1 MSGARH
7 AADAK
12 PRRTKVAFPAMKLAY
27 LVNQYPKTSHTFIRR
42 EIAAV
47 EALGLEV
54 ERFTIRPTEE
64 LLEDRVDEAE
74 KVRTKVVLDRGAI
87 GLLESLLQVGLSHP
101 AGFARALGLALDVGR
116 RSDRGLLRHVAY
128 LAEACALRRW
138 VERTGCEHVHAHFGT
153 NSATVAMLC
162 RELGGPPFS
171 FTVHGPEEFDKPDLI
186 ALAKKIEKSAF
197 VAAVSSFALSQL
209 YRRSNMRDWG
219 KLHVVRCGVDDDYL
233 AAPRVPIPMAP
244 RLVCV
249 GRLCEQKGQL
259 ILIEAAAE
267 LVRSG
272 LAFELVLV
280 GDGEL
285 RAELERAVNDKGL
298 ARTVRFVGWA
308 SNERVR
314 EEILA
319 ARALVLPSFA
329 EGLPVVLMEAFA
341 LRRPV
346 ISTYV
351 AGIPELV
358 VPGSGWLVPAGSL
371 SPLVAA
377 MRQALTAP
385 PSMLEKMGAAGEKRV
400 RELHEVRASAKT
412 LSSLV
417 REVAA

>member
-1 MSGARH
+1 
-7 AADAK
+7 
-12 PRRTKVAFPAMKLAY
+12 MKIAY

-47 EALGLEV
+47 EALGFEV
-54 ERFTIRPTEE
+54 ERFTIRPTLED
-64 LLEDRVDEAE
+64 LEDRLDEE
-74 KVRTKVVLDRGAI
+74 ERGRTRVVLDGGVM
-87 GLLESLLQVGLSHP
+87 GLLESLVAAGLTNP
-101 AGFARALGLALDVGR
+101 AGVARALLLAYDVGR
-116 RSDRGLLRHVAY
+116 HSDRGLIRHLAY

-138 VERTGCEHVHAHFGT
+138 VQRTGCDHVHAHFGT

-186 ALAKKIEKSAF
+186 SLGKKIEKSAF

-209 YRRSNMRDWG
+209 YRRSSLRDWP
-219 KLHVVRCGVDDDYL
+219 KLHVVRCGVDEEFL
-233 AAPRVPIPMAP
+233 AAPRVPIPAVP

-259 ILIEAAAE
+259 LLIEAASE
-267 LVRSG
+267 LAQSG
-272 LAFELVLV
+272 LTFELVLV

-285 RAELERAVNDKGL
+285 REELERSVAEKGL
-298 ARTVRFVGWA
+298 SRVVRFVGWA
-308 SNERVR
+308 SSGRVR

-319 ARALVLPSFA
+319 SRALVLPSFA

-341 LRRPV
+341 LGRPV

-358 VPGSGWLVPAGSL
+358 VPGSGWLVPAGAL
-371 SPLVAA
+371 GPLASA
-377 MRQALTAP
+377 MREALTAAP
-385 PSMLEKMGAAGEKRV
+385 DALEKMAATGERRV
-400 RELHEVRASAKT
+400 REFHVVKASAET